1 MSTELPIC
9 PAKLKLGLF
18 IPLLCSVLNL
28 LQVLR
33 GKCCVKGRPK
43 IASKIINF
51 VYFICLLNTSSRQRN
66 CTILK
71 YCIYKT
77 LMALEKNIKLFS
89 VFNVLFHNKSFIMYS
104 FASFYDSTRKFKRE
118 LTLTRKL

>member
-1 MSTELPIC
+1 MLT
-9 PAKLKLGLF
+9 
-18 IPLLCSVLNL
+18 SVLNL

-33 GKCCVKGRPK
+33 GKCRVKGKPK
-43 IASKIINF
+43 IDFKIINF

>member
-1 MSTELPIC
+1 MLT
-9 PAKLKLGLF
+9 
-18 IPLLCSVLNL
+18 SVLNL

-33 GKCCVKGRPK
+33 GKCCVKGKPK
-43 IASKIINF
+43 IDSKIINF

-77 LMALEKNIKLFS
+77 LMALEKTKNCFLYLTFY
-89 VFNVLFHNKSFIMYS
+89 FITGHSSCTLLPHFMTALGNS
-104 FASFYDSTRKFKRE
+104 RE
-118 LTLTRKL
+118 SLL